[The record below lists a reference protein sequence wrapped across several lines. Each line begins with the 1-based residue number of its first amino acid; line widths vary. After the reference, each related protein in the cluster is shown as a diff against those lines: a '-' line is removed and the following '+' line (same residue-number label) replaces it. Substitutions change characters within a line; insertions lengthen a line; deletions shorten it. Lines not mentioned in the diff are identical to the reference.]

1 MVCYNDFILCKM
13 KKIKNIFWMLSL
25 FIIAFYS
32 CSNEN
37 VSSQKL
43 LQKMVETTEDGLSE
57 TTFFAYDGNKITSIN
72 SPNSRTDFTYTDGLI
87 SKIVLLNKLTR

>member
-1 MVCYNDFILCKM
+1 
-13 KKIKNIFWMLSL
+13 MLSL

-43 LQKMVETTEDGLSE
+43 QKMVETTEDGLSE
-57 TTFFAYDGNKITSIN
+57 TTFL
-72 SPNSRTDFTYTDGLI
+72 RTMET
-87 SKIVLLNKLTR
+87 K

>member
-1 MVCYNDFILCKM
+1 
-13 KKIKNIFWMLSL
+13 MLSL

-57 TTFFAYDGNKITSIN
+57 TTFAYDGNKITSIN

-87 SKIVLLNKLTR
+87 SRLYC